1 MQGNNMTIM
10 TNERPGDTMWEE
22 QQQHEQGSVPVSLP
36 ELDFV
41 YPLPGFEGL
50 KRFVLVR
57 FGEDGESDG
66 AQVPQPRQGWSE
78 NPPVPDADA
87 VLFELRSLEIP
98 EIKFV
103 VGVPGVFFPGYRV
116 DLDNATCIDLGLED
130 SKDALT
136 FVILSMGTDTSAPH
150 ANLLAPIVVNRKNRK
165 AAQIILNDTGW
176 SIRAAVEQVEGGN

>member
-1 MQGNNMTIM
+1 MQGNHTTTI
-10 TNERPGDTMWEE
+10 TSVRPGDTME
-22 QQQHEQGSVPVSLP
+22 QQQHEQGDTSSLP

-57 FGEDGESDG
+57 FGENGESDG
-66 AQVPQPRQGWSE
+66 ARVPEQRGWSD